1 MRRRLEKTASL
12 TVSLICIAAV
22 GPSQTV
28 VSSNKTKGKLNLKEI
43 TLSTV
48 ISVVEE
54 AIESY
59 SLFLIVTK
67 ELNIKKK
74 LERIC

>member
-1 MRRRLEKTASL
+1 L
-12 TVSLICIAAV
+12 TIEIIYWYNSLIV
-22 GPSQTV
+22 YFV
-28 VSSNKTKGKLNLKEI
+28 Y
-43 TLSTV
+43 
-48 ISVVEE
+48 VEE

-67 ELNIKKK
+67 ELNVKKK